1 MIDITKYDLIRFIPV
16 RFFRAFVRL
25 VIFSAA
31 FYGIYYS
38 FLNAELGNAS
48 PFYVIFFIVVADFI
62 YLTDKADRKRLT
74 EINKSD
80 V

>member
-16 RFFRAFVRL
+16 RFFRAFIRL

-31 FYGIYYS
+31 VYGFYWS
-38 FLNAELGNAS
+38 FLNIEIGYAS
-48 PFYVIFFIVVADFI
+48 PFYSVLFYAIGDFI
-62 YLTDKADRKRLT
+62 YITDKADRKRLT

>member
-16 RFFRAFVRL
+16 RFFRAFIRL

-31 FYGIYYS
+31 VYGFYWS
-38 FLNAELGNAS
+38 FLNIELGYAS
-48 PFYVIFFIVVADFI
+48 PFYSVLFYAVGDFI
-62 YLTDKADRKRLT
+62 YITDKTERKRLT
-74 EINKSD
+74 EKKKSD